1 MNARTRSTM
10 SFCAVLLVFAHVAG
24 TSRGTAA
31 QRDPPPPAATCDQA
45 CLTRIMDAFIKA
57 MTTGSSA
64 SVRLAQ
70 DAEVRENTR
79 MVTLD
84 STAWKQVK
92 AIRSSFA
99 VADPLTG
106 NVVSRVGVELADGKP
121 GYISTRLKVAAGG
134 RVTDVEMSADT
145 SPRVV
150 GAYVWNLDKTLTAV
164 LPPEQRM
171 TRVALEALA
180 RRYFN
185 GLSTHQPDPAD
196 FDDAACNRFHSGQQV
211 TNVARN
217 AVEGGRGM
225 TCSESNTGAR
235 PWGPAGEQRFPVID
249 TERGLVFGV
258 TLLHYLRNPTPAQM
272 YVSEVFKVIGGKIVR
287 VDNIGLMM
295 QGVTTLGFT
304 H

>member
-1 MNARTRSTM
+1 MDSTARSTA
-10 SFCAVLLVFAHVAG
+10 SFIVVLLVLARVAVTSQG
-24 TSRGTAA
+24 TGV
-31 QRDPPPPAATCDQA
+31 QLDPGPAATCDQG
-45 CLTRIMDAFIKA
+45 CLANVMDGFMKA
-57 MTTGSSA
+57 MMSGKA
-64 SVRLAQ
+64 AEVPLAQ
-70 DAEVRENTR
+70 DAEIRENTKV
-79 MVTLD
+79 VTLD

-92 AIRSSFA
+92 AIRSSFV
-99 VADPLTG
+99 VADTVTG

-121 GYISTRLKVAAGG
+121 GYISTRLKVVPGR

-150 GAYVWNLDKTLTAV
+150 GGYVWNLDPKLTAV
-164 LPPEQRM
+164 LPPDQRIP
-171 TRVALEALA
+171 RVALEALA
-180 RRYFN
+180 RRYFG
-185 GLSTHQPDPAD
+185 GLSSHQPDPAD
-196 FDDAACNRFHSGQQV
+196 FDDAVCNRFHSGQQV

-225 TCSESNTGAR
+225 TCSESNTGDR

-258 TLLHYLRNPTPAQM
+258 TLLHYLRNPTPSQM
-272 YVSEVFKVIGGKIVR
+272 YVSEVFKVVGGRIVR
-287 VDNIGLMM
+287 IDNIGLMM

>member
-1 MNARTRSTM
+1 M
-10 SFCAVLLVFAHVAG
+10 SFCVVLLVCAHVAG
-24 TSRGTAA
+24 TSNGTAA
-31 QRDPPPPAATCDQA
+31 QRDPTPPAATCDQA
-45 CLTRIMDAFIKA
+45 CLTGIMDGFIKA

-64 SVRLAQ
+64 SVPLAQ
-70 DAEVRENTR
+70 DAEVRENTKV
-79 MVTLD
+79 VTLD

-99 VADPLTG
+99 VADALTG

-150 GAYVWNLDKTLTAV
+150 GAYVWNLDTKLTAV

-211 TNVARN
+211 TNIARN

-225 TCSESNTGAR
+225 TCSESNTGDR

-249 TERGLVFGV
+249 VERGLMFGV
-258 TLLHYLRNPTPAQM
+258 TLLHYLRNPTSSQM
-272 YVSEVFKVIGGKIVR
+272 YVSEVFKVIGGKIVK